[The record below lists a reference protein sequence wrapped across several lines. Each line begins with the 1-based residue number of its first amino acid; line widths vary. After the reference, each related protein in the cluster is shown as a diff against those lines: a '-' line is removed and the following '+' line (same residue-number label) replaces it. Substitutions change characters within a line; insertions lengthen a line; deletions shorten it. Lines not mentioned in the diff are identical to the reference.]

1 MQEKVWIYPS
11 IDEEA
16 KSLSGELDIPV
27 EIARVLINRKI
38 TNHKDLQ
45 DFLYG
50 TLDNLQDPFLFNSME
65 QAVKRIR
72 KACVSGEKI
81 LIFGDYDVD
90 GILSVVIL
98 TKALRTLGGN
108 VDYFIPDRLSQGY
121 GLKERYIDI
130 VLERHAKLVISVDC
144 GIKATGFVS
153 QASTQGVDVIITD
166 HHLPDAIL
174 PQALAVLNPKIKG
187 SNYPDKHLAGIGVVF
202 KLIQALFEV
211 EGRTDTL
218 PHYLKLVAIG
228 TIADVVAL
236 RGENRLIVKFGLK
249 SLEDVSN
256 PGLKQ
261 LMEICRLT
269 QKRVSVGDV
278 GFRIGP
284 RINAAGRLSQ
294 ADLAVRL
301 FFSDNPHECQALV
314 RELNRLNSQRQKLE
328 GRIFIQALRLI
339 QKRSLD
345 KKYKLLILGC
355 ETWHRGVIGIV
366 ASKLKDLFHRPV
378 LLFAIEDGKALG
390 SGRSIKGFSL
400 IDCLDENRE
409 YFLNYGG
416 HPLAVGCELPVE
428 NMKAFRT
435 AVNEFARSK
444 ISEDNLKRKI
454 TIDALM
460 KFDRI
465 DARFLD
471 YLTLLSPFG
480 VGNPKPVFVTQ
491 NAEVIVEPQK
501 LQQKHSKIL
510 VKHSGRI
517 FEALGWGKREWAER
531 IHKGE
536 RVDMA
541 YSIQI
546 SEYLGE
552 ERLSLSLEDIKKSA

>member
-294 ADLAVRL
+294 ADLA
-301 FFSDNPHECQALV
+301 
-314 RELNRLNSQRQKLE
+314 
-328 GRIFIQALRLI
+328 
-339 QKRSLD
+339 
-345 KKYKLLILGC
+345 
-355 ETWHRGVIGIV
+355 
-366 ASKLKDLFHRPV
+366 
-378 LLFAIEDGKALG
+378 
-390 SGRSIKGFSL
+390 
-400 IDCLDENRE
+400 
-409 YFLNYGG
+409 
-416 HPLAVGCELPVE
+416 
-428 NMKAFRT
+428 
-435 AVNEFARSK
+435 
-444 ISEDNLKRKI
+444 
-454 TIDALM
+454 
-460 KFDRI
+460 
-465 DARFLD
+465 
-471 YLTLLSPFG
+471 
-480 VGNPKPVFVTQ
+480 
-491 NAEVIVEPQK
+491 
-501 LQQKHSKIL
+501 
-510 VKHSGRI
+510 
-517 FEALGWGKREWAER
+517 
-531 IHKGE
+531 
-536 RVDMA
+536 
-541 YSIQI
+541 
-546 SEYLGE
+546 
-552 ERLSLSLEDIKKSA
+552 